1 MYSEQLNLAMPTTTT
16 SSSSFSSAAS
26 SSGNRQADV
35 FSRLASPDPEVKLKA
50 LREVKN
56 QIIGNRTKKLSFLK
70 LGAVPAIASA
80 LSDSECNSILVQSA
94 AALGSFACG
103 FEAGVQAVLDAGV
116 FPRLLRLLTSSD
128 EKVVDAGARSLR
140 MIFQSNQAPKYD
152 FLQEKNMEFLF
163 SLLNSEN
170 ENVSGLGA
178 SIIAHACGTTVE
190 QQVLCEAGVLEKLVI
205 LLDGSLSQREACLE
219 SLATVLKNN
228 PEAVSRFVGLE
239 AGRYL
244 SSVTELTKD
253 RYPRTRLLSCLC
265 LVVIYNTSPSYFLN
279 MGTKSSLV
287 TTLLELLNDPG
298 QSGDEA
304 ALGLSSLI
312 AEKEDLQKLAYEAN
326 AIKNIVDILKTGS
339 ELHPKRLQGL
349 FLSLAELCSKLEDCR
364 CSFLSLEM
372 LDLLVN
378 ALRHNNADV
387 RTAACICF
395 RNAARSVKV
404 AVLGALSN
412 IVLDFSS
419 PKSTFIEYG
428 GIKQLIELSKSMDPN
443 TRCSALRALRNL
455 MFLADKKRKE
465 LFYSEV
471 KAQGFVSLISGK
483 QSPLN
488 HNHMIHLILQLTTK
502 TKTYSSSDPEPTVQE
517 QGLALLRNLVDGC
530 INSIEF
536 VFDEEGL
543 ILDTVGRQLRKS
555 PQAQMAI
562 QGMYVLTNVASGTEL
577 HKEAVMQQ
585 LFPQPQAESNNFM
598 LKFLQSHE
606 SQLRSATVW
615 TIINLIS
622 PSSPGALDR
631 HVKLREEGI
640 IPQLKNMVNDACL
653 DVKIRIRTVLSQSMS
668 FVPDTL
674 IIPQVKAVRKS
685 LYHYLYHS

>member
-1 MYSEQLNLAMPTTTT
+1 MPTTTS

-35 FSRLASPDPEVKLKA
+35 FSRLASSDPEVKLKA

-116 FPRLLRLLTSSD
+116 FPLLLRLLTSSD

-152 FLQEKNMEFLF
+152 FLQEKNMKFLF

-178 SIIAHACGTTVE
+178 SIIAHACGTTVQ
-190 QQVLCEAGVLEKLVI
+190 QQVLCDAGVLEKLVI

-244 SSVTELTKD
+244 SSLTELTKD

-287 TTLLELLNDPG
+287 TTLLELLNDHG
-298 QSGDEA
+298 QSGDDA

-339 ELHPKRLQGL
+339 ELHPKRLQG
-349 FLSLAELCSKLEDCR
+349 
-364 CSFLSLEM
+364 
-372 LDLLVN
+372 
-378 ALRHNNADV
+378 
-387 RTAACICF
+387 
-395 RNAARSVKV
+395 
-404 AVLGALSN
+404 
-412 IVLDFSS
+412 
-419 PKSTFIEYG
+419 
-428 GIKQLIELSKSMDPN
+428 
-443 TRCSALRALRNL
+443 NL
-455 MFLADKKRKE
+455 HPF
-465 LFYSEV
+465 
-471 KAQGFVSLISGK
+471 
-483 QSPLN
+483 
-488 HNHMIHLILQLTTK
+488 
-502 TKTYSSSDPEPTVQE
+502 
-517 QGLALLRNLVDGC
+517 
-530 INSIEF
+530 
-536 VFDEEGL
+536 
-543 ILDTVGRQLRKS
+543 
-555 PQAQMAI
+555 
-562 QGMYVLTNVASGTEL
+562 
-577 HKEAVMQQ
+577 
-585 LFPQPQAESNNFM
+585 
-598 LKFLQSHE
+598 
-606 SQLRSATVW
+606 
-615 TIINLIS
+615 
-622 PSSPGALDR
+622 
-631 HVKLREEGI
+631 
-640 IPQLKNMVNDACL
+640 
-653 DVKIRIRTVLSQSMS
+653 
-668 FVPDTL
+668 
-674 IIPQVKAVRKS
+674 
-685 LYHYLYHS
+685 

>member
-1 MYSEQLNLAMPTTTT
+1 MPTSSS

-35 FSRLASPDPEVKLKA
+35 FSRLASSDPEVKLKA

-116 FPRLLRLLTSSD
+116 FPLLLRLLTSSD

-152 FLQEKNMEFLF
+152 FLQEKNMKFLF

-178 SIIAHACGTTVE
+178 SIIAHACGTTVQ
-190 QQVLCEAGVLEKLVI
+190 QQVLCDAGVLEKLVI

-287 TTLLELLNDPG
+287 TTLLELLNDHG
-298 QSGDEA
+298 QSGDDA

-378 ALRHNNADV
+378 ALRHKNADV

-443 TRCSALRALRNL
+443 ARCSALRALRNL
-455 MFLADKKRKE
+455 MFLADNKRKE

-471 KAQGFVSLISGK
+471 KAQGFVSLIS
-483 QSPLN
+483 
-488 HNHMIHLILQLTTK
+488 
-502 TKTYSSSDPEPTVQE
+502 DPEPTVQE
-517 QGLALLRNLVDGC
+517 QALALLRNLVDGC

-536 VFDEEGL
+536 VFDEDGL
-543 ILDTVGRQLRKS
+543 ILDTVGKQLRKS
-555 PQAQMAI
+555 PQAHMAI

-622 PSSPGALDR
+622 PSSPGAHDR
-631 HVKLREEGI
+631 HVKLRDEGI

-668 FVPDTL
+668 FGDN
-674 IIPQVKAVRKS
+674 
-685 LYHYLYHS
+685 